1 MDRKKMNAAQIHLSI
16 VYLGN
21 INVCY
26 NPRTYLD
33 EEESKLYILN
43 SMLKSL
49 AIVSVLDNK

>member
-1 MDRKKMNAAQIHLSI
+1 MQPMIHLSI